1 MSLAARLLIVYF
13 FFFALGLLLSNDD
26 KDTSS
31 FIETLGGLIFWPL
44 FAFLIVLISAIYQ
57 TEKIVNCIKKL

>member
-1 MSLAARLLIVYF
+1 MSLATRLLIVYF
-13 FFFALGLLLSNDD
+13 LGIALGLLLSNDN

-31 FIETLGGLIFWPL
+31 FIETFGGLIFWPL
-44 FAFLIVLISAIYQ
+44 FAFLIVLVSAIYQ